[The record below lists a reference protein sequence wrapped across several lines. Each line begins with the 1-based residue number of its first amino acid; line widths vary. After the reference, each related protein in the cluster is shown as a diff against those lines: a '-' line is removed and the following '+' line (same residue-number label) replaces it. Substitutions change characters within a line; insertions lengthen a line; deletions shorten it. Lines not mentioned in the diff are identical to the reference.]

1 MSKSGDKQQPGKTI
15 RGKAADYNN
24 VLSGVVELLDAAR
37 RACAR
42 VVNSLMTATYW
53 EIGRRIVEHEQA
65 GRARAGYGEEIVG
78 KFSADLTRRFGRGFG
93 PAQLAAMRQFHLT
106 FPLPENFQSVIG
118 NSGILQSAI
127 GKSQLRQ
134 SVIDESSDAGG
145 LALIR
150 QPPIDEFNRRSS
162 GKLAGT
168 LERLS
173 QLARAFPLPW
183 THYVRLLRVKG
194 SHAREFYRREAL
206 VGGWSVRQLDRQI
219 NSQFYER
226 TALSKNKTAMLLK
239 GERPKPED
247 AISADEEIR
256 NPLLLEFLGLK
267 DEYSE
272 SELEDALIRHLEY
285 FLLEL
290 GNEFAFVGRQKR
302 LRIGHEWF
310 RVDLVF
316 FRRRLRCLLIIDL
329 KTGGLVHAD
338 IGQMHLYCNFARE
351 HWMQPGENPPV
362 GLILC
367 ADKNDALARYAME
380 GLGSKMLVREYLTAL
395 PKESALAAE
404 VARTREL
411 LERQVEQRR
420 MARGKSR
427 YAFQHPQTAKS
438 VSKEKK
444 CLFRKPL
451 PI

>member
-1 MSKSGDKQQPGKTI
+1 MSKSTVKQKPGKMI
-15 RGKAADYNN
+15 QHKAADYNN
-24 VLSGVVELLDAAR
+24 VLSGVVELLDVAR
-37 RACAR
+37 RASAR

-65 GRARAGYGEEIVG
+65 GKERAGYGEEVVG
-78 KFSADLTRRFGRGFG
+78 KLSADLTRRFGRGFG

-118 NSGILQSAI
+118 KSQNFQSVI
-127 GKSQLRQ
+127 GKS
-134 SVIDESSDAGG
+134 SAAGG
-145 LALIR
+145 VALIR
-150 QPPIDEFNRRSS
+150 QSPIDEFNRRSL

-173 QLARAFPLPW
+173 QLAGGFPLPW
-183 THYVRLLRVKG
+183 THYVRLLRVKNP
-194 SHAREFYRREAL
+194 HARDFYRREAL
-206 VGGWSVRQLDRQI
+206 AGGWSVRQLDRQI
-219 NSQFYER
+219 HSQFYER
-226 TALSKNKTAMLLK
+226 TTLSKNKMAMLLK

-247 AISADEEIR
+247 AVSADEEIR

-272 SELEDALIRHLEY
+272 SELEDALIQHLES

-290 GNEFAFVGRQKR
+290 GNEFTFVGRQKR

-316 FRRRLRCLLIIDL
+316 FHRRLRCLVIIDL

-338 IGQMHLYCNFARE
+338 IGQMHLYCNYARE

-367 ADKNDALARYAME
+367 TDKDEGLAHYAMG
-380 GLGSKMLVREYLTAL
+380 GLGSKLLVREYLTAL

-404 VARTREL
+404 VARTRQL
-411 LERQVEQRR
+411 LERQAGQRR

-427 YAFQHPQTAKS
+427 
-438 VSKEKK
+438 
-444 CLFRKPL
+444 
-451 PI
+451 

>member
-1 MSKSGDKQQPGKTI
+1 MSKSTVKKKPGK
-15 RGKAADYNN
+15 RMQGKAADYHN

-37 RACAR
+37 RASAR

-65 GRARAGYGEEIVG
+65 GQERAAYGEEVLERLSRDLG
-78 KFSADLTRRFGRGFG
+78 KKFGRGFG
-93 PAQLAAMRQFHLT
+93 LVQLRTMRQFYLT
-106 FPLPENFQSVIG
+106 FARPGKLQSVIG
-118 NSGILQSAI
+118 KSGI
-127 GKSQLRQ
+127 RQ
-134 SVIDESSDAGG
+134 SVIDESSHAGG

-150 QPPIDEFNRRSS
+150 QSPIDEFNRRSS
-162 GKLAGT
+162 GKLAGA

-173 QLARAFPLPW
+173 QLAGAFPLPW
-183 THYVRLLRVKG
+183 THYVRLVRVKNA
-194 SHAREFYRREAL
+194 HAREFYRREAL
-206 VGGWSVRQLDRQI
+206 AGGWSVRQLDRQI
-219 NSQFYER
+219 HSQFYER
-226 TALSKNKTAMLLK
+226 TALSKNKMAMLLQ

-247 AISADEEIR
+247 AVSADEEIR

-272 SELEDALIRHLEY
+272 SELEDALIRHLEC
-285 FLLEL
+285 FLIEL

-316 FRRRLRCLLIIDL
+316 FHRRLRCLLIIDL

-367 ADKNDALARYAME
+367 TDKNDGLARYAME
-380 GLGSKMLVREYLTAL
+380 GLGNKMLVREYLTAL
-395 PKESALAAE
+395 PKESLLAAE
-404 VARTREL
+404 VARTREW
-411 LERQVEQRR
+411 LERQAERRR
-420 MARGKSR
+420 MGRGK
-427 YAFQHPQTAKS
+427 
-438 VSKEKK
+438 
-444 CLFRKPL
+444 FR
-451 PI
+451 